1 MAESDADLFAHLQ
14 SLEVALHQPAG
25 RGDAARLD
33 QLLHPEFVEFGR
45 SGTVY
50 SRADMFAHL
59 LAEDAP
65 ATIVADDFALRS
77 LGASVALLTY
87 RSAHRTDDGTL
98 MRHTLRTSIWLR
110 TDAGWQMSFHQGT
123 ATEPFA

>member
-1 MAESDADLFAHLQ
+1 MAGSDADLLAHLRA
-14 SLEVALHQPAG
+14 LEVELHHPAV

-33 QLLHPEFVEFGR
+33 QLLHPEFVEYGR

-59 LAEDAP
+59 LAEAAP
-65 ATIVADDFALRS
+65 ATIVADEFSLRS

-87 RSAHRTDDGTL
+87 RSAHRTDDGAL
-98 MRHTLRTSIWLR
+98 VRHTLRTSIWLR
-110 TDAGWQMSFHQGT
+110 TEAGWQMSFHQGT
-123 ATEPFA
+123 ATDPFA